1 MHTRHHRSALLACA
15 AFFSL
20 ASAPYLASAQDA
32 NTDASEK
39 TDRVT
44 VLKKIVVKG
53 SKANPVADT
62 PLATETT
69 AEEIDDKQVSSFT
82 DLGRSLQ
89 PGVGFNRTNGSVNI
103 RGLEG
108 PRVLTTI
115 DGIPIPYLDDGARD
129 ADGGIDSFDF
139 NELSSVDI
147 VRGADSS
154 RAGDGALGGAVVLNT
169 LQPEDLIGEGKTWG
183 GVFKFAYDSEDRS
196 WSTTAAVAT
205 RFDNTAVL
213 FQGGYKKGHETETNG
228 NNNAYGAG
236 RTEANPA
243 DFDQNNLLF
252 KVKQYTETGHTFT
265 LTGERF
271 DRNKDIDLRTEQSLT
286 GNYRPGDWDGLE
298 DVQRDRISLNYE
310 FEAQTDDALFDKAN
324 AVVYWQNLTRE
335 SGKDGYRYTSVIGD
349 YSRLSEVEN
358 QSFGGAGYVEKEI
371 ESGTFSHTLRAGGDF
386 LIGKTSQYS
395 SGVDSCAPVSTGPF
409 DPCNFLHTN
418 QADMPDVDS
427 NKLGIYLEDEIA
439 FGSSGFSLTPGLR
452 YDWYDQSP
460 KETAAYTDNANYDG
474 MPPGQSDDAFSPK
487 LLAKYEAAENVELF
501 AQWAMAFRSP
511 TANELYL
518 DYGAPGT
525 YLRLGNPDLK
535 PETSNGFE
543 IGANLGDEDF
553 GGRVTTFYN
562 RYRNFID
569 SVTLGFDPSY
579 PMGVTQAVNLDRVRI
594 YGVELSGHKRFDNG
608 FHIVGSLTYADGKNL
623 DATTEY
629 DKLGSVAPLKGVLGA
644 GYATETWGT
653 DITLIASKAVSSSS
667 DATFKP
673 AGYGIVDFTGWWK
686 PEKVEGLTVRA
697 GIYNVFDKT
706 YYDAINVRDVNL
718 ATATPG
724 KEYYSEPGR
733 TFKISLTQRF

>member
-1 MHTRHHRSALLACA
+1 MHTRHHCARLLACA
-15 AFFSL
+15 AFL
-20 ASAPYLASAQDA
+20 TLVSAPHLAYTQDA
-32 NTDASEK
+32 SDPSEK

-44 VLKKIVVKG
+44 VLKKITVKAPKKG
-53 SKANPVADT
+53 VANT
-62 PLATETT
+62 PLAAETT
-69 AEEIDDKQVSSFT
+69 AEQIDDEQISSFT
-82 DLGRSLQ
+82 DLGRSLE
-89 PGVGFNRTNGSVNI
+89 PGVNFNRTNGSVNI

-108 PRVLTTI
+108 PRVQTTI

-169 LQPEDLIGEGKTWG
+169 LQPEDLIGDDKSWG
-183 GVFKFAYDSEDRS
+183 GIFKFAYDSEDRS

-228 NNNAYGAG
+228 DNDAYGAG

-243 DFDQNNLLF
+243 DFDQNNFLV

-271 DRNKDIDLRTEQSLT
+271 DRNKDVDLRTEQSVG
-286 GNYRPGDWDGLE
+286 GNYRPGDWDGLD

-310 FEAQTDDALFDKAN
+310 FEAVDDDALFDNAN
-324 AVVYWQNLTRE
+324 AVIYWQDLTRD

-358 QSFGGAGYVEKEI
+358 RSFGGAGYIEKEI
-371 ESGTFSHTLRAGGDF
+371 ESGAFSHTLRAGGDF
-386 LIGKTSQYS
+386 TIGKTTQYS
-395 SGVDSCAPVSTGPF
+395 SGKDSCAPVPSGPF

-427 NKLGIYLEDEIA
+427 RKLGLYLEDEIA

-460 KETAAYTDNANYDG
+460 EETAAYTENPNYDG

-487 LLAKYEAAENVELF
+487 LLAKYQAAEDVELF

-525 YLRLGNPDLK
+525 YLRLGNENLK
-535 PETSNGFE
+535 PETSNAFE
-543 IGANLGDEDF
+543 VGAKLGDEDF

-569 SVTLGFDPSY
+569 TVAVPGFDPSY
-579 PMGVTQAVNLDRVRI
+579 PMGITQTVNLDRVRI
-594 YGVELSGHKRFDNG
+594 YGVELSGYKRFDNG
-608 FHIVGSLTYADGKNL
+608 FHINGSLTYADGKNL
-623 DATTEY
+623 DATTEN

-644 GYATETWGT
+644 GYATEIWGT
-653 DITLIASKAVSSSS
+653 DVTLIASKAVPSKS
-667 DATFKP
+667 DASFKP
-673 AGYGIVDFTGWWK
+673 AGYGIVDLTGWWK
-686 PEKVEGLTVRA
+686 PEQAEGLTLRA

-718 ATATPG
+718 ATSVPG